1 MKSYDNTTL
10 KSKDYFNRTSS
21 EISFSFYRFLRSDMT
36 PECKFIIYMKRNHKW
51 GYDFVTLHTPVIGNV
66 RTRRRIEKVLN
77 INRSR
82 VHFQ

>member
-10 KSKDYFNRTSS
+10 KSKDYFTETSS
-21 EISFSFYRFLRSDMT
+21 EISFSFYRFLRLDMT
-36 PECKFIIYMKRNHKW
+36 SERKFIIYMKRNHKW
-51 GYDFVTLHTPVIGNV
+51 GDDFVTLHTPLIGKGY
-66 RTRRRIEKVLN
+66 TRRRIEKVLN